1 MHIISARNVNEA
13 YHAGLSYLL
22 AAGREEATRAGP
34 CLVAS
39 GPVTTIY
46 ARPCERILFAPKR
59 DANPFF
65 HIAEAL
71 WMLAGRNDAALLN
84 RYVRD
89 FGARFAEPDGTIH
102 GAYGHRWRA
111 ALGYDQLAFII
122 DKFRKDPG
130 TRQCVLSMWDGPG
143 EPIDSGSINWTCG
156 DNDLRGD
163 WRDRPCNTH
172 IYFRLRN
179 EIEVVGMSYGHG
191 IGGASQAQMAYLD
204 MMVCCRSNDIIFGAY
219 GANVVHLSILQEYMA
234 AMVGAQVGVYHQV
247 SFNFHAY
254 LDALAKVGK
263 PELDDRYASDGL
275 LPMPLVDHPESFDSE
290 VHRLLKMVDED
301 SWGGVQP
308 FWRNDFLGGT
318 AMPLLRAHSRWR
330 AGAREQALDGLE
342 EVMAPDWR
350 AAAQEWMARRLKRGA
365 A

>member
-1 MHIISARNVNEA
+1 MHIINARGVNEA
-13 YHAGLSYLL
+13 YHAGLAYLL

-34 CLVAS
+34 CLVAP
-39 GPVTTIY
+39 GPVTTVY
-46 ARPCERILFAPKR
+46 ERPCERVLFAPRR

-65 HIAEAL
+65 HLAEAM

-84 RYVRD
+84 RYVKD

-102 GAYGHRWRA
+102 GAYGHRWRV

-130 TRQCVLSMWDGPG
+130 TRQCVLQMWDAYPSTC
-143 EPIDSGSINWTCG
+143 DDLHGS
-156 DNDLRGD
+156 
-163 WRDRPCNTH
+163 WRDRPCNLN
-172 IYFRLRN
+172 ICFRLRDGN
-179 EIEVVGMSYGHG
+179 
-191 IGGASQAQMAYLD
+191 LD
-204 MMVCCRSNDIIFGAY
+204 MMVSCRSNDIIFGAY
-219 GANVVHLSILQEYMA
+219 GANVVHMSVLQEYMA

-254 LDALAKVGK
+254 LDALAKVGA

-275 LPMPLVDHPESFDSE
+275 LTMALVDHPESFDAE
-290 VHRLLKMVDED
+290 THRLLKMIDDDE
-301 SWGGVQP
+301 WGGVQP

-318 AMPLLRAHSRWR
+318 AAPLLRAHSRWR
-330 AGAREQALDGLE
+330 AGEREQALDGLE

-350 AAAQEWMARRLKRGA
+350 VAAQEWMGRRLKRGRP
-365 A
+365 

>member
-1 MHIISARNVNEA
+1 MHIINTRGVNEA
-13 YHAGLSYLL
+13 YHAGLGYLL

-34 CLVAS
+34 CLVAP
-39 GPVTTIY
+39 GPVTTVY
-46 ARPCERILFAPKR
+46 ERPIERVLFAPRR

-65 HIAEAL
+65 HIAEAM

-130 TRQCVLSMWDGPG
+130 TRQCVLQMWDAYPKTLYM
-143 EPIDSGSINWTCG
+143 EDDTVIDFGC
-156 DNDLRGD
+156 DDLRGSFK
-163 WRDRPCNTH
+163 DRPCNSH
-172 IYFRLRN
+172 IYFRLRD
-179 EIEVVGMSYGHG
+179 EIEVVSMSYGHG
-191 IGGASQAQMAYLD
+191 ISGASQAQVAYLD

-219 GANVVHLSILQEYMA
+219 GANVVHMSMLQEYMA

-275 LPMPLVDHPESFDSE
+275 LPMPLVDHPESFDAE
-290 VHRLLKMVDED
+290 IHRLLKMVDGD
-301 SWGGVQP
+301 TWGGVQP

-318 AMPLLRAHSRWR
+318 AMPLLRAYSRWR

-350 AAAQEWMARRLKRGA
+350 AVAQEWMVRRLRK
-365 A
+365 